1 MDTTLIA
8 HLAFCAAVLLTL
20 IGMLLKDTA
29 LLQLNHFSN
38 SRFNSHLQ
46 EKGELYSVPRLS
58 AIAVLAGSIT
68 TMAKESWMVVIILA
82 VVLAILGIYLLSKKR
97 PDASH
102 FNGRATGV
110 YGSSLILSTVAVPA
124 AVSFSMSPDTI
135 NSTYTY
141 ETAQAML
148 LCAVISP
155 LLVILSNWL
164 LGLFMKNEE
173 NGTKPSDD
181 K

>member
-8 HLAFCAAVLLTL
+8 HLAFGAAALLTL

-46 EKGELYSVPRLS
+46 EKGELYTVPRLT

-68 TMAKESWMVVIILA
+68 TMAKDSWMVVIILA
-82 VVLAILGIYLLSKKR
+82 VALAILGSYLLSKKR

-110 YGSSLILSTVAVPA
+110 YGSSFILSIVAAPA
-124 AVSFSMSPDTI
+124 AGFSMNQDTI
-135 NSTYTY
+135 NSTY

-173 NGTKPSDD
+173 NDTKPSDD
-181 K
+181 E

>member
-8 HLAFCAAVLLTL
+8 HLAFGAAALLTL

-38 SRFNSHLQ
+38 SRLNSHLQ
-46 EKGELYSVPRLS
+46 EKGELYTVPRLA

-68 TMAKESWMVVIILA
+68 TMAKDSWMVVIILA

-110 YGSSLILSTVAVPA
+110 YGISFILSTVAAPA
-124 AVSFSMSPDTI
+124 AGFSMNQDTI
-135 NSTYTY
+135 NSTY

-173 NGTKPSDD
+173 NGTKSSDN